1 MTTPHE
7 SVVVL
12 SRALDQAGD
21 VLAGVQR
28 RPALRTH
35 AVRRTGTSSS

>member
-1 MTTPHE
+1 MNAPND

-21 VLAGVQR
+21 VLAAV
-28 RPALRTH
+28 H
-35 AVRRTGTSSS
+35 ADQLAQPTPC

>member
-21 VLAGVQR
+21 VLAAVQ
-28 RPALRTH
+28 PDQLTLS
-35 AVRRTGTSSS
+35 TP